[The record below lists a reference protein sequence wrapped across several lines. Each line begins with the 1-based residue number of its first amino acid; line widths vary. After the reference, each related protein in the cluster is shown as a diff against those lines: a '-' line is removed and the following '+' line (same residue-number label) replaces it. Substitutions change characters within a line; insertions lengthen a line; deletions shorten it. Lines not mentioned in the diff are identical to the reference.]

1 MTILEDGCCAV
12 VPEVRG
18 WGGGMRWG
26 VASLSTASTFG
37 VRHRWRSA
45 GITIKNPLKL
55 LGAGRKNT
63 SRGNRG
69 GKHRVSNK
77 HCPSLREG
85 MQLPCDGLMGGIKRG
100 QERNK
105 EGLTARVRRPLTKGF
120 HA

>member
-37 VRHRWRSA
+37 VRDRWRSA

-55 LGAGRKNT
+55 LG
-63 SRGNRG
+63 RG
-69 GKHRVSNK
+69 GEKTPAEEIEVASTESATNVVPASGK
-77 HCPSLREG
+77 EWSFPV
-85 MQLPCDGLMGGIKRG
+85 MG
-100 QERNK
+100 
-105 EGLTARVRRPLTKGF
+105 
-120 HA
+120 